1 MLLDFHLPFPPS
13 LSLSSWRGR
22 GEVVPREVVYWES
35 RPFRQFVLKEDDL
48 ALRGYLF
55 VMLVIV
61 ALEDDR

>member
-1 MLLDFHLPFPPS
+1 MLLDFHLPFPPLS
-13 LSLSSWRGR
+13 LSLLGAGGVKS
-22 GEVVPREVVYWES
+22 
-35 RPFRQFVLKEDDL
+35 FRRFVLKEDDL